1 MFSHDHASK
10 TSKKSKY
17 GIARDFEIVK
27 LIFFMPCRTFAMIK
41 PDAYTNI
48 GRIISIIEQSGLLIS
63 NLKMAKMTAQDA
75 QGTKKCEK

>member
-1 MFSHDHASK
+1 
-10 TSKKSKY
+10 
-17 GIARDFEIVK
+17 
-27 LIFFMPCRTFAMIK
+27 MIK